1 MRRYKGQKYNHS
13 KIQCYCLKIMISR
26 LLNVIRT
33 KTIEA
38 EEKVNYV
45 EKKEEDIL
53 LLLTLKK
60 KLSCKTMIHGN
71 QR

>member
-1 MRRYKGQKYNHS
+1 
-13 KIQCYCLKIMISR
+13 MISR